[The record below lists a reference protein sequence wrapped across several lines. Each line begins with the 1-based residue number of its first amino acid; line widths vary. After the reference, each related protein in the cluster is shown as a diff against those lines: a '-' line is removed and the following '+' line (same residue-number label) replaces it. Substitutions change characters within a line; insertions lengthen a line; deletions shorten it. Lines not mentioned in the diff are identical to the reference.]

1 MADMDDKN
9 LELNAV
15 AVAELSSE
23 GLPAGVGSKE
33 DGNRD
38 DQEMAYYGK
47 QQQLK
52 VRIHHHQLSYEVLK
66 PDGCC
71 SLMDGILNCSEL
83 EQADILTMPTV
94 FLSLK

>member
-1 MADMDDKN
+1 MDDKN
-9 LELNAV
+9 LELNTM

-52 VRIHHHQLSYEVLK
+52 VRIHHHRVSNEMLEPDECYTLVDCILK
-66 PDGCC
+66 
-71 SLMDGILNCSEL
+71 
-83 EQADILTMPTV
+83 
-94 FLSLK
+94 

>member
-1 MADMDDKN
+1 MDDKN
-9 LELNAV
+9 LELNTM
-15 AVAELSSE
+15 AVAELSNE
-23 GLPAGVGSKE
+23 GLPAGAGSKE

-52 VRIHHHQLSYEVLK
+52 VRIHHYQLSYEALK

-71 SLMDGILNCSEL
+71 FVMDNILNCSKL
-83 EQADILTMPTV
+83 EQADIMTMPTA
-94 FLSLK
+94 SLTLK

>member
-1 MADMDDKN
+1 MDDKN
-9 LELNAV
+9 LELNTM

-23 GLPAGVGSKE
+23 GLPAGAGSKE

-52 VRIHHHQLSYEVLK
+52 VRIHHQQLSYEVLK
-66 PDGCC
+66 PDGCY

-83 EQADILTMPTV
+83 EQADILTTPAAS
-94 FLSLK
+94 LSLK

>member
-1 MADMDDKN
+1 MDDKN
-9 LELNAV
+9 LELNTL

-23 GLPAGVGSKE
+23 GLPAGGASKE

-52 VRIHHHQLSYEVLK
+52 VRIHQVWNEVLK
-66 PDGCC
+66 PNECC
-71 SLMDGILNCSEL
+71 SLVDCILECS
-83 EQADILTMPTV
+83 
-94 FLSLK
+94 